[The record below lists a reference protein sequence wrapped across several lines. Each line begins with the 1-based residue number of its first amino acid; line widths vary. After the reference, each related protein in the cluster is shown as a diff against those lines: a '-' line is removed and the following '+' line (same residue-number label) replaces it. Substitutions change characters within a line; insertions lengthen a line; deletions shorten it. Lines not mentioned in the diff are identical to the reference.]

1 MAKLRKE
8 QLMKTDIFSAA
19 IYSRSKLRFLY
30 DLKEILIEPYYI
42 TRERSGKKVIYGR
55 VRNTNEVRKFNY
67 EKISNI
73 RVLNNFRFSPV
84 IPIIPQAS

>member
-19 IYSRSKLRFLY
+19 IYSRSNLRFLY
-30 DLKEILIEPYYI
+30 ELQEILIEPYYI

-55 VRNTNEVRKFNY
+55 LKKTNEVRKFAY

-73 RVLNNFRFSPV
+73 KVLNNFKFSPV

>member
-19 IYSRSKLRFLY
+19 IYSRSNLRFLY
-30 DLKEILIEPYYI
+30 DLQEILIEPYYL

-55 VRNTNEVRKFNY
+55 VRKTNEVRKFNY

>member
-8 QLMKTDIFSAA
+8 QLMKTDIFTAA
-19 IYSRSKLRFLY
+19 IYSRSNLRFLY
-30 DLKEILIEPYYI
+30 GLQEILIEPYYI

-55 VRNTNEVRKFNY
+55 VRKTNEVRKFNY

>member
-8 QLMKTDIFSAA
+8 QLMKTDIFSEA
-19 IYSRSKLRFLY
+19 IHNRSNLRFLY
-30 DLKEILIEPYYI
+30 NLQEILIEPYYI

-55 VRNTNEVRKFNY
+55 VRKTNEVRKFEY

-84 IPIIPQAS
+84 IPIIPQVS

>member
-19 IYSRSKLRFLY
+19 IYSRSNLRFLY
-30 DLKEILIEPYYI
+30 DLQEILIEPYYI
-42 TRERSGKKVIYGR
+42 TREKSGKKVIYGR
-55 VRNTNEVRKFNY
+55 VRKTNEVRKFNY

-73 RVLNNFRFSPV
+73 RVLNNFRFSPI

>member
-19 IYSRSKLRFLY
+19 IYSRSNLRFLY
-30 DLKEILIEPYYI
+30 DLQEMLIEPYYI

-55 VRNTNEVRKFNY
+55 VRKTNEVRKFNY

>member
-8 QLMKTDIFSAA
+8 KLMKTDIFSAA
-19 IYSRSKLRFLY
+19 IYSRSNLRFLY
-30 DLKEILIEPYYI
+30 DLQEILIEPYYI

-55 VRNTNEVRKFNY
+55 VRKTNEVRKFNY

>member
-8 QLMKTDIFSAA
+8 LLMKTDIFSAA
-19 IYSRSKLRFLY
+19 IYSRSNLRFLY
-30 DLKEILIEPYYI
+30 ELQEILIEPYYI

-55 VRNTNEVRKFNY
+55 IKKTNEVRKFEY
-67 EKISNI
+67 EKILNI